1 MLQNA
6 RVKFKKVT
14 VEKGTPNFLVE
25 IAQFVQYGQEIMGL
39 LGFMPSDLEH
49 FGRSYCWR
57 VL

>member
-14 VEKGTPNFLVE
+14 VEKDTPNFLVE

-39 LGFMPSDLEH
+39 LGFIPSD
-49 FGRSYCWR
+49 
-57 VL
+57 